1 MKRVHGWHGSLSQ
14 LLRSH
19 HNVPILGTYDLEMG
33 AFVTIM
39 GTPTHDSIAEALF
52 GKTRR
57 RVLGLL
63 YGQPDKS
70 FYLRQITRET
80 GAGIGSVQRELDRLT
95 GAGLVTRH
103 PLGNQVHFRANPD
116 SPVFEELHGL
126 MKKTTGLAD
135 VVRSALGKL
144 AEKIHVAFVFG
155 SVAKGSHSTYS
166 DVDLLIVGDLGLREV
181 VPLLSPVQD
190 QIGREVNPTVYRPEE
205 FRSLSENDNHF
216 LGRVLREPRILILGN
231 EDELRRLAGKPLA

>member
-1 MKRVHGWHGSLSQ
+1 MAGPAALSQ

-19 HNVPILGTYDLEMG
+19 HSVPILGTYDLRMG

-63 YGQPDKS
+63 YGRPDKS

-80 GAGIGSVQRELDRLT
+80 AAGIGSVQRELDRLT
-95 GAGLVTRH
+95 GADLVTRH
-103 PLGNQVHFRANPD
+103 PLGNQVHFRANRD

-135 VVRSALGKL
+135 VVRSALVKL
-144 AEKIHVAFVFG
+144 EQKIHVAFVFG

-166 DVDLLIVGDLGLREV
+166 DVDLLIVGDLGLRDV

-190 QIGREVNPTVYRPEE
+190 QLGREVNPTVYRPQE
-205 FRSLSENDNHF
+205 FSSLSRDDDHF
-216 LGRVLREPRILILGN
+216 LGRVLQEPRIFILGN
-231 EDELRRLAGKPLA
+231 EDELGRLAGEPLA